1 MSTPIVS
8 RETFSFT
15 DEELSLIVEGLEW
28 LYQTKLISYNIPKED
43 ILSIAKLYDSLVKY
57 TDRKPIPPHLV
68 YQEE

>member
-15 DEELSLIVEGLEW
+15 DEELSLIVEGLKW
-28 LYQTKLISYNIPKED
+28 LYMTKLVTYNLPKVE
-43 ILSIAKLYDSLVKY
+43 IYPIAKLHDSLCPY
-57 TDRKPIPPHLV
+57 TDTKPIPSHLV